1 MWART
6 GAIMP
11 RLDRFVLAGF
21 VSVVA
26 GFAATPAFAERPI
39 SGAEAVKLLS
49 GRSFLIACFNGTR
62 GRGHFSD
69 QGVVNISYKRLS
81 SSPSAPEEK
90 DRATVRVRGPELC
103 LAWNNFGGGGEGCY
117 PVTEYGSGMYRIGG
131 SAVWCDVKAG
141 DPNARAEAT
150 R

>member
-1 MWART
+1 
-6 GAIMP
+6 MP
-11 RLDRFVLAGF
+11 RIDRFVLAGF

-26 GFAATPAFAERPI
+26 GFAAAPALAERPI

-49 GRSFLIACFNGTR
+49 GRSFQIACFNGTR
-62 GRGHFSD
+62 GRGHFGE
-69 QGVVNISYKRLS
+69 QGVVHISYKRTS

-103 LAWNNFGGGGEGCY
+103 LNWTNFGGGGEGCY
-117 PVTEYGSGMYRIGG
+117 PVIEYGSGMYRIGG
-131 SAVWCDVKAG
+131 STIWCDVKAG
-141 DPNARAEAT
+141 DLNARAEAT